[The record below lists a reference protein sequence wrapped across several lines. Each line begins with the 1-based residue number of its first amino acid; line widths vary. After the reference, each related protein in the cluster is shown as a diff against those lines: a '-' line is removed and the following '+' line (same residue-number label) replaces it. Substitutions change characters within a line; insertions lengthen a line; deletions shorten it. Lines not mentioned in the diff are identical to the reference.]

1 MINYLWKKSTKY
13 IFESYYV
20 PSVSYLMKVSL
31 HLNCL
36 SPAWCNLSLNL
47 MLDAQLNECI
57 KHKPYFTHCSEI
69 LLQLSVKTDRLSS
82 IQTYILLLLTLWLPW
97 MTETEFL
104 IPSQYPSDIKYTSD
118 ENKEK

>member
-31 HLNCL
+31 RLNC
-36 SPAWCNLSLNL
+36 
-47 MLDAQLNECI
+47 LDAQLNECI

-69 LLQLSVKTDRLSS
+69 LLQLSAKTDRLSS
-82 IQTYILLLLTLWLPW
+82 IQTYILFLLTHWLPW
-97 MTETEFL
+97 KTETEFL